1 MQQLEKEAVVTVRE
15 SPPQRGVSALLLL
28 LLLELLSAL
37 DNYFTRDPK
46 LHTGWP
52 YFMIVSWNHPGVNT
66 RMGNYIYLKSEC
78 LKTRVKYVKI
88 EIQIKGNPNF
98 SSSSWQPPKFLSI

>member
-52 YFMIVSWNHPGVNT
+52 YFMIVSWNRPGVNT

-88 EIQIKGNPNF
+88 
-98 SSSSWQPPKFLSI
+98 

>member
-1 MQQLEKEAVVTVRE
+1 MVTDRK
-15 SPPQRGVSALLLL
+15 SPPQRGVSALLL

-52 YFMIVSWNHPGVNT
+52 YFRIVAWNHPWSKHKNGKLHLSQV
-66 RMGNYIYLKSEC
+66 RVLKNE
-78 LKTRVKYVKI
+78 
-88 EIQIKGNPNF
+88 G
-98 SSSSWQPPKFLSI
+98 